1 MTPHHLNTKG
11 VTHEIYQCGFC
22 EIELLIRPWQIEY
35 IKPRPPQIEANLSDA
50 DYRILAYEKNK
61 ELLKRINFE

>member
-1 MTPHHLNTKG
+1 MIPHELNEGGLVHK
-11 VTHEIYQCGFC
+11 IFQCHSC
-22 EIELLIRPWQIEY
+22 ELETFVRPWITEY
-35 IKPRPPQIEANLSDA
+35 IKARPPQIEANLSDA